1 MSIRGFRNARLVL
14 PDAVVLGSLLLTEDG
29 NIAAIDEG
37 PSRSAELLDCEG
49 DFLLPGLVDL
59 HTDNLERQV
68 QPRTQARWPSRSAF
82 LAHDAQ
88 CIAAGITTVADALCV
103 GDAGFEAQRLQTLRD
118 ALIDQQALQAAGLLR
133 AEHVLHLRC
142 ELPVANLPELLEEC
156 LAAGPVQML
165 SLMDHTPGVGQHT
178 NLEKFRSGRRA
189 EGLSEEELEQR
200 IQESLAR
207 HRSYSAQNRAHI
219 LARMRDSGLPIAS
232 HDDVT
237 PEEIE
242 RNARDGIRI
251 SEFPVTLAAA
261 QHARALGMATVAGAP
276 NLVRGGSHSGNVA
289 VADLVRA
296 GAVTALASDY
306 YPSALLEA
314 AFLLAEQE
322 LCDLPVAV
330 AMVSAHPAQLLAL
343 ADRGSLRP
351 GLRGDLLRVR
361 YADSTVTPRGV
372 WRLGERV
379 G

>member
-37 PSRSAELLDCEG
+37 PSQSAELLDCKG

-68 QPRTQARWPSRSAF
+68 LPRTQARWPSRSAF

-142 ELPVANLPELLEEC
+142 ELPVANLTELLEEC

-200 IQESLAR
+200 IQESLTR

-237 PEEIE
+237 PAEIE

-314 AFLLAEQE
+314 AFLLAEQGLCE
-322 LCDLPVAV
+322 LPTAV

-361 YADSTVTPRGV
+361 YADNTVTPRGV

>member
-1 MSIRGFRNARLVL
+1 MKIRGFRNARLVL
-14 PDAVVLGSLLLTEDG
+14 PDEVVLGSLLLDDDG
-29 NIAAIDEG
+29 KIRILDEG
-37 PSRSAELLDCEG
+37 PSSSSELLDCAG
-49 DFLLPGLVDL
+49 DFLLPGLVDI

-88 CIAAGITTVADALCV
+88 CIAAGITSVADALCV
-103 GDAGFEAQRLQTLRD
+103 GDAGFEAQRVQTLRD
-118 ALIDQQALQAAGLLR
+118 ALVDLQQLRAGDQLR
-133 AEHVLHLRC
+133 AEHFLHLRC
-142 ELPVANLPELLEEC
+142 ELPVANLPQLLQES

-200 IQESLAR
+200 IAESQER
-207 HRSYSAQNRAHI
+207 HHRYSAQNRAFI
-219 LARMRDSGLPIAS
+219 LELLRDRPLPVAS

-261 QHARALGMATVAGAP
+261 RHAVDLGMATVAGAP

-289 VADLVRA
+289 VADLVRE
-296 GAVTALASDY
+296 GVVSALASDY
-306 YPSALLEA
+306 YPSSLLEA
-314 AFLLAEQE
+314 AFLLAEQK
-322 LCDLPVAV
+322 LASLPQAI
-330 AMVSAHPAQLLAL
+330 AMVTSSPARLLGL
-343 ADRGSLRP
+343 EDRGSMTP
-351 GLRGDLLRVR
+351 GQRADLLRGR
-361 YADSTVTPRGV
+361 YQDGLVTLRGV
-372 WRLGERV
+372 WRAGERV